1 MTTTTMTPYVSLM
14 ATVGFLPKKNDK
26 NINERLWGWQTLL
39 SWEPALQKKANY
51 DMRKARRTI
60 EKVGSQL
67 VDQLSTNV
75 RQWNYLPLL
84 TSESKVWN
92 PERSL
97 STPVLSRAAGSSSP
111 GGLASW
117 KTCPTT
123 PNKAPAVLGITG
135 GHPDIQN
142 HRHLLH

>member
-1 MTTTTMTPYVSLM
+1 M

-75 RQWNYLPLL
+75 RQWNYLPPADLWEQGL
-84 TSESKVWN
+84 KSREISEHPRVIQ
-92 PERSL
+92 
-97 STPVLSRAAGSSSP
+97 
-111 GGLASW
+111 GGRIEFTRGPRILEDLPHYS
-117 KTCPTT
+117 
-123 PNKAPAVLGITG
+123 
-135 GHPDIQN
+135 
-142 HRHLLH
+142 